1 MTSLFEATGE
11 GGGRA
16 RVEVRIQGTVRPQ
29 PSWHAA
35 ISGMRMSSRGWR
47 CYWKRASTPV
57 CPGLGNADMMTL
69 HAGAIHRNGRKVS
82 L

>member
-35 ISGMRMSSRGWR
+35 ISGVRMSSPKWR

-57 CPGLGNADMMTL
+57 CPGWATPTWW
-69 HAGAIHRNGRKVS
+69 RCVS
-82 L
+82 AQSIGMVGKLT